1 MFAVA
6 SSGLGLS
13 PSYIYT
19 SRGGAARRH
28 RAAAATQAAGG
39 PSGRA
44 SQTLLATSSTHI
56 VPSFLELDGI
66 RIL

>member
-13 PSYIYT
+13 PSYTYT
-19 SRGGAARRH
+19 SRGGAVRRH
-28 RAAAATQAAGG
+28 RAAAATRAACA

-44 SQTLLATSSTHI
+44 SQTLLATSSAHV
-56 VPSFLELDGI
+56 VPLFLE
-66 RIL
+66 